1 MLYRYSMKLKQT
13 GQVTIDTVAASCGL
27 SRTTVSAV
35 LRGDAG
41 KYRIAEGTAE
51 KVRAAAEAL
60 GWKANYF
67 ARSLNSKRTG
77 TIGVLFPDV
86 FERFMGETVRG
97 IEEAL
102 DQVDCRM
109 LLSTSRFDA
118 DEELRAV
125 EAFSWR
131 GVDGLL
137 IAPYAPFSGER
148 SRAAELVAAIG
159 RTPCVVIDRA
169 PDGLDPVAEGYGFIV
184 QADRDASRA
193 ATILLAQ
200 GNAQDPYHKLRNTRV
215 GFLGFDLAAS
225 SLRERRAGYRE
236 AAAEL
241 GFPPRE
247 ILLRERNP
255 DSADM
260 ETAVV
265 LADAADDRPG
275 AWFVSTEG
283 LALKLAA
290 ILEARG
296 RRLGADVRIGRFGS
310 DPAWLPTGLLGLRQP
325 HRQLGRRSTELLFE
339 LIEGGPAV
347 GTIIL
352 PVDHAPAEPVP
363 GRRNH

>member
-86 FERFMGETVRG
+86 FERFMG
-97 IEEAL
+97 
-102 DQVDCRM
+102 DCRM